1 MSRLAL
7 GALASALILV
17 TPGIVQ
23 GAELPKQV
31 EVNLEGIDVTST
43 PGAGQALRRIHRAA
57 EAVCGM
63 RNGVQPY
70 GERRQARACMDEA
83 VSDAVD
89 ALDEPMATA
98 RYRGARNYAQRG
110 ERS

>member
-7 GALASALILV
+7 GAFASVLILV

-31 EVNLEGIDVTST
+31 EVSLEGTDTTSDR
-43 PGAGQALRRIHRAA
+43 GADQALRRIRRAA
-57 EAVCGM
+57 EAVCGV
-63 RNGVQPY
+63 RTGVQPY
-70 GERRQARACMDEA
+70 SERRQARACVDEA

-89 ALDEPMATA
+89 ALADPMITA
-98 RYRGARNYAQRG
+98 RYRGARNYAQGG
-110 ERS
+110 EPS

>member
-23 GAELPKQV
+23 GAEVQEQV
-31 EVNLEGIDVTST
+31 QVNLEGIDTTSDR
-43 PGAGQALRRIHRAA
+43 GASQALRRIRRAA
-57 EAVCGM
+57 EAVCGV
-63 RNGVQPY
+63 RTGVQPY
-70 GERRQARACMDEA
+70 GERRQARACVDEA

-89 ALDEPMATA
+89 ALGDPMVTA
-98 RYRGARNYAQRG
+98 RYRGERSYAQSG